1 MCQSSSKRPA
11 AEAVADRDTTSPKSP
26 RCTVG
31 IWTNSGSFA
40 AKAEHVP
47 PSDADLERFRR
58 LTTGSNISG
67 LFADSTIRMDL
78 NGVAERIVEWCALI
92 ERRRERY
99 TEDHFELRSMA
110 DWFIFESQKLE
121 MIDRLKTSPPLSPS
135 RTTTPVGKATSA
147 PGLRSSESAALSI
160 APPCDDGRNRSPKA
174 RACIPALARLDICGA
189 PKNEEV
195 KSMDEFATLDGAA
208 PNATVDLSALVKR
221 TLQDFATD
229 MPGSPMMGGMTSMV
243 PCS

>member
-1 MCQSSSKRPA
+1 MIPSHPWRRARSS
-11 AEAVADRDTTSPKSP
+11 
-26 RCTVG
+26 
-31 IWTNSGSFA
+31 
-40 AKAEHVP
+40 
-47 PSDADLERFRR
+47 
-58 LTTGSNISG
+58 
-67 LFADSTIRMDL
+67 LFARES
-78 NGVAERIVEWCALI
+78 RIVPTLAM
-92 ERRRERY
+92 
-99 TEDHFELRSMA
+99 LRSLGA
-110 DWFIFESQKLE
+110 THGHPRTHAPRRFIFESQKLE

-221 TLQDFATD
+221 TLQD

>member
-1 MCQSSSKRPA
+1 MIPSHPWRRARSS
-11 AEAVADRDTTSPKSP
+11 
-26 RCTVG
+26 
-31 IWTNSGSFA
+31 
-40 AKAEHVP
+40 
-47 PSDADLERFRR
+47 
-58 LTTGSNISG
+58 
-67 LFADSTIRMDL
+67 LFARES
-78 NGVAERIVEWCALI
+78 RIVPTLAM
-92 ERRRERY
+92 
-99 TEDHFELRSMA
+99 LRSLGA
-110 DWFIFESQKLE
+110 THGHPRTHAPRRFIFESQKLE

-135 RTTTPVGKATSA
+135 RRTTPA
-147 PGLRSSESAALSI
+147 PGLRSNESAALSI

-195 KSMDEFATLDGAA
+195 KSMDEFAPLDGAA